1 MKFGTSRVFFFKS
14 VKEIQ
19 VLLKL
24 TKIIKTLHE
33 DVWTFMT
40 ISRSVHLTLR
50 NVSKSA
56 KKIKREN
63 QNTHFIFVKFFPENR
78 VFYDITWEN
87 VVQPDK
93 RQIKIQ
99 GWAKAGLQ
107 LWVRERQ
114 SLLLYYY
121 LFLPYCIIYLYYLS
135 SYFVLLLLFHI
146 SLLMIYLLG
155 NNGL

>member
-1 MKFGTSRVFFFKS
+1 
-14 VKEIQ
+14 
-19 VLLKL
+19 
-24 TKIIKTLHE
+24 
-33 DVWTFMT
+33 
-40 ISRSVHLTLR
+40 
-50 NVSKSA
+50 
-56 KKIKREN
+56 
-63 QNTHFIFVKFFPENR
+63 
-78 VFYDITWEN
+78 